1 MDTFALV
8 VTIGVALFFTYT
20 NGFHDS
26 AKDRKSVV

>member
-20 NGFHDS
+20 NGFQ
-26 AKDRKSVV
+26 DRKSVV